1 MKMQIHQMLH
11 GYNQGH
17 NLIQG
22 SIVLS
27 SSKDMDCI
35 ATLSDWSEYINTQD
49 EADYITIYPLE
60 NSEYYVIAKTWYANE
75 MKRPGC
81 VWTHSFLIPFHQL
94 AQIADF
100 RVFIDLF
107 VRPNDSI
114 FDFYASPLQIDSTA
128 EYDKPLFANKLI
140 IPSLPVIY
148 NELINQRQL
157 VFCIEND
164 SKFYQ
169 YFCLLLLNYFP
180 YQLLCQLSFC
190 TGSSRLR
197 TLDSNPFSLQFI
209 NTQNEFVKSII
220 SYDEKEL
227 EAVPSWIRMATQD
240 IALENLQLTRLF
252 HTFADEIA
260 DDFKRLNGFLILIEL
275 INKRYET
282 IEEKKNGL
290 QLIIA
295 ELATLFPSSEEGQ
308 ILKERFLQQQITCKF
323 IPDYEFIYEMCISGF
338 SNSFSQQN
346 IHFWERFNFIAQNDD
361 RQYYYLLLQK
371 LCLTSELNGWGENI
385 LARSN
390 ENLNV
395 SDLNY
400 IAEKDWSLF
409 QSLVS
414 ICPELLNQCSWTT
427 YSHHQIEDILSI
439 ITSRASKI
447 FTEWKTLLVKILETE
462 VNVHADL
469 SSLIFQ
475 KDENAVCYL
484 LEYLNTSSEY
494 TAPESLEKLSQ
505 QESSKILTWMGT
517 VNTLTPNVGYLI
529 MKSIRPISQQ
539 VQSKDVER
547 WIAFNELSS
556 LGSMTLE
563 YYAYLYLLSFNW
575 PKNTC
580 AIQFMRIAF
589 YPLHKAASEGR
600 LGYELW
606 KNISP
611 YTEELS
617 IWHDWDRCKKLRKT
631 VVKRIK
637 KTGLSKNFIK
647 NFTPDN
653 ELNKELIKVWEK

>member
-1 MKMQIHQMLH
+1 MQIHQMLH

-22 SIVLS
+22 SIVLP

-35 ATLSDWSEYINTQD
+35 ATLSDWSEYTNTMD

-60 NSEYYVIAKTWYANE
+60 DSGYYVIAKTWYANE

-94 AQIADF
+94 AQIVDF
-100 RVFIDLF
+100 RIFIDLF
-107 VRPNDSI
+107 VRPKDGI
-114 FDFYASPLQIDSTA
+114 FEFYALPLQIDSAT
-128 EYDKPLFANKLI
+128 EYDKPSFANKLI
-140 IPSLPVIY
+140 IPSLPAIY
-148 NELINQRQL
+148 NELINQRPL

-164 SKFYQ
+164 SIFYQ
-169 YFCLLLLNYFP
+169 HLCLLLLNYFP
-180 YQLLCQLSFC
+180 YQLLCQLSFS

-197 TLDSNPFSLQFI
+197 TLKDNPFSLQFI
-209 NTQNEFVKSII
+209 NSQNEFIKSIV
-220 SYDEKEL
+220 SYDEMEL
-227 EAVPSWIRMATQD
+227 EAVPSWIKLAAQD

-260 DDFKRLNGFLILIEL
+260 DDFNCFNGFLILIEL

-295 ELATLFPSSEEGQ
+295 QLATLFPNSEEGQ
-308 ILKERFLQQQITCKF
+308 ILKERFLQQQITSKF
-323 IPDYEFIYEMCISGF
+323 IPDYEFIYEMCISEF

-346 IHFWERFNFIAQNDD
+346 IHFEERFNFIAQNDN
-361 RQYYYLLLQK
+361 RQFYYLLLQK
-371 LCLTSELNGWGENI
+371 LCQTSDLNEWGENI

-400 IAEKDWSLF
+400 IAEKDWPLF

-414 ICPELLNQCSWTT
+414 ICPELLNQCSWIT
-427 YSHHQIEDILSI
+427 YSCHQIEDILSI
-439 ITSRASKI
+439 ITSRASKV
-447 FTEWKTLLVKILETE
+447 FTEWKILLVKILEME

-475 KDENAVCYL
+475 KDENAINYVL
-484 LEYLNTSSEY
+484 DYLNVSSNNSV
-494 TAPESLEKLSQ
+494 PKSIEKLSQ
-505 QESSKILTWMGT
+505 QESSKILTWMGM
-517 VNTLTPNVGYLI
+517 VNVLTPNVGLLI
-529 MKSIRPISQQ
+529 MQSIRPISQQ
-539 VQSKDVER
+539 VQSRGVER
-547 WIAFNELSS
+547 WFAFSKLSIRS
-556 LGSMTLE
+556 IE

-575 PKNTC
+575 PSDTY
-580 AIQFMRIAF
+580 AIEFMREAF
-589 YPLHKAASEGR
+589 YPIHKVASEGR
-600 LGYELW
+600 LDYELW
-606 KNISP
+606 RNISP
-611 YTEELS
+611 YTEELP

-637 KTGLSKNFIK
+637 RASLPKGFIK
-647 NFTPDN
+647 DFTPDKDLN
-653 ELNKELIKVWEK
+653 RELVRIWEK